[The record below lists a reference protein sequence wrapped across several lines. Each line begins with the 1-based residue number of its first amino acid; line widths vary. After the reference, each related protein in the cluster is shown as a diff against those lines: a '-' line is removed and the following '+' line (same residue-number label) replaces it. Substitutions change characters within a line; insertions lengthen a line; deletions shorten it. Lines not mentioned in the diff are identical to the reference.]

1 MIKAALFDLD
11 GVLIDS
17 ERQYT
22 VFWGNIFQT
31 YYPGSDH
38 LELKIKGQT
47 LNQIFDA
54 YFPNADDQA
63 NITSALN
70 RFESEMEM
78 EYVDGAFDF
87 LTQLK
92 ASGCR
97 TAVVTSSNQVKM
109 ENVYRCHPEFKS
121 FFDRILTSEDFSKS
135 KPDPECY
142 LTAMQMLDVQP
153 YETYVFEDSINGL
166 NSAKASGGYVV
177 GLATSNPKEVIA
189 PLANEVINDFM
200 GLKVLANNNR
210 LF

>member
-17 ERQYT
+17 EPQYT
-22 VFWGNIFQT
+22 TFWGNTFQT

-47 LNQIFDA
+47 LTQIFDA
-54 YFPNADDQA
+54 YFPDVEVQEH
-63 NITSALN
+63 ITEALN
-70 RFESEMEM
+70 LFESKMDM
-78 EYVDGAFDF
+78 DYVKGAHEF
-87 LTQLK
+87 LMQLK
-92 ASGCR
+92 ENGYK

-121 FFDRILTSEDFSKS
+121 LFNRILTSEDFTKS

-142 LTAMQMLDVQP
+142 IKAMQLLDVQP
-153 YETYVFEDSINGL
+153 NETYVFEDSINGL
-166 NSAKASGGYVV
+166 NSAKASGAHVV
-177 GLATSNPKEVIA
+177 GLATSNPTERISPLCDEVID
-189 PLANEVINDFM
+189 DFSK
-200 GLKVLANNNR
+200 LKVNTNSNH

>member
-22 VFWGNIFQT
+22 KFWGNVFQT

-47 LNQIFDA
+47 LTQIFDA
-54 YFPNADDQA
+54 YFPDANVQEHITAD
-63 NITSALN
+63 LN
-70 RFESEMEM
+70 QFESEMEM
-78 EYVDGAFDF
+78 NYVEGAHDF
-87 LTQLK
+87 LLQLK
-92 ASGCR
+92 ENGYK
-97 TAVVTSSNQVKM
+97 TAVVTSSNQIKM

-121 FFDRILTSEDFSKS
+121 LFNRILTSEDFTKS

-142 LTAMQMLDVQP
+142 LTAMQILEVQP
-153 YETYVFEDSINGL
+153 DETYVFEDSINGL
-166 NSAKASGGYVV
+166 NSAKASGAHVV
-177 GLATSNPKEVIA
+177 GLATSNPMEVIA
-189 PLANEVINDFM
+189 PLSDEVINDFS
-200 GLKVLANNNR
+200 GLRVMTNSDH

>member
-17 ERQYT
+17 EHQYT
-22 VFWGNIFQT
+22 TFWGDTFQT

-47 LNQIFDA
+47 LTQIFDA
-54 YFPNADDQA
+54 YFPNVDVQER
-63 NITSALN
+63 ITEALN
-70 RFESEMEM
+70 QFESEMKM
-78 EYVDGAFDF
+78 DYVEGALSF
-87 LTQLK
+87 LLQLK
-92 ASGCR
+92 EKGYK
-97 TAVVTSSNQVKM
+97 TAVVTSSNLIKM

-121 FFDRILTSEDFSKS
+121 IFSSILTSEDFTKS

-142 LTAMQMLDVQP
+142 IKAMQLLDVQP
-153 YETYVFEDSINGL
+153 NETYVFEDSINGL

-177 GLATSNPKEVIA
+177 GLATSNPTELIA
-189 PLANEVINDFM
+189 PLANEVIRDFS
-200 GLKVLANNNR
+200 GLEVMNNSDR

>member
-22 VFWGNIFQT
+22 TFWGDTFQT

-47 LNQIFDA
+47 LTQIFDA
-54 YFPNADDQA
+54 YFPNVDVQER
-63 NITSALN
+63 ITEALN
-70 RFESEMEM
+70 QFESEMKM
-78 EYVDGAFDF
+78 DYVEGALSF
-87 LTQLK
+87 LLQLK
-92 ASGCR
+92 EKGYK
-97 TAVVTSSNQVKM
+97 TAVVTSSNLIKM
-109 ENVYRCHPEFKS
+109 ENVYCCHPEFKS
-121 FFDRILTSEDFSKS
+121 LFSRILTSEDFTKS

-142 LTAMQMLDVQP
+142 IKAMQLLDVQP
-153 YETYVFEDSINGL
+153 NETYVFEDSINGL

-177 GLATSNPKEVIA
+177 GLATSNPTELIA
-189 PLANEVINDFM
+189 PLANEVIRDFS
-200 GLKVLANNNR
+200 GLEVMNNSDR